1 VVFCMSD
8 TSSTS
13 SSANPRV
20 DRLTLVQQLGNG
32 SIGTISKAKSPKY
45 ESFVALRQFQV
56 PEWLD
61 DANELIKRLLA
72 EARAANALNHPNIAK
87 LHTGGYKGFTVFLTS
102 EFIEGPGIKQYLST
116 RAYSVNEVVELGK
129 QLCLALDHAHE
140 KGVFHHCL
148 TPANLKVTADGT
160 LKVLDFGLIRNK
172 DIYSPIPAKRLENE
186 HYLSPE
192 QVKNKPAD
200 RASNLFTTGAI
211 LYELL
216 TTRHP
221 FAGKHLGE
229 VDKNISD
236 VEPQPPYLAHPR
248 VPESLSRVVLRALA
262 KNPRDRFQSGQEFA
276 AALEDALSASP
287 SKAVTAT
294 VATGAVPA
302 VVPRATP
309 VPASITTSQKIP
321 AVAAPVAQIA
331 SSPAA
336 SAPAA
341 APSLVAAAVPQ
352 ISLSPTASSTGI
364 KTAQAATSTGA
375 RPSARVKEA
384 QGATAAKPEKMP
396 SKLLTQWKLAAA
408 GVVLLFVVSALAI
421 SLRHR
426 TKAPPP
432 EPATETTS
440 APVQPVA
447 APQDPGNLAPSSTGI
462 REVAPRRGREKTANL
477 EPVAVVP
484 AAPTTGELTITSVP
498 PGATIEIAGRS
509 ESWKTP
515 QIMNAISPGAY
526 KVTISKT
533 GYASETR
540 SVEVAAGNR
549 ATLDVRL
556 VATKGYLTVGGTP
569 TGASILIDGKD
580 SGKLTP
586 SDFILDPASH
596 NVTVHKTGYLDTTTD
611 IKLAAG
617 QSVSYAPTL
626 KLAGR
631 TDNIKVVGGLK
642 KLFGGG
648 GGSNQGMT
656 NVEIKSDPKG
666 AQVTINGKALDKT
679 TPMEIQVEPGNYEIT
694 IQKNG
699 YKPIHTNLAAGAN
712 ERVKIEEKLQQ
723 Q

>member
-1 VVFCMSD
+1 
-8 TSSTS
+8 
-13 SSANPRV
+13 
-20 DRLTLVQQLGNG
+20 
-32 SIGTISKAKSPKY
+32 
-45 ESFVALRQFQV
+45 
-56 PEWLD
+56 
-61 DANELIKRLLA
+61 
-72 EARAANALNHPNIAK
+72 
-87 LHTGGYKGFTVFLTS
+87 
-102 EFIEGPGIKQYLST
+102 
-116 RAYSVNEVVELGK
+116 
-129 QLCLALDHAHE
+129 
-140 KGVFHHCL
+140 
-148 TPANLKVTADGT
+148 
-160 LKVLDFGLIRNK
+160 VLDFGLIRNK

-236 VEPQPPYLAHPR
+236 VEPQPLYLAHPR

-262 KNPRDRFQSGQEFA
+262 KNPRDRFQSGKELV
-276 AALEDALSASP
+276 AALEDALNAAP
-287 SKAVTAT
+287 SKAVAAIA
-294 VATGAVPA
+294 ATGAVPA

-321 AVAAPVAQIA
+321 AVAAPVA
-331 SSPAA
+331 PVA
-336 SAPAA
+336 SAPAT

-352 ISLSPTASSTGI
+352 MSPSPTASSTGI
-364 KTAQAATSTGA
+364 KTAQAATSTGT
-375 RPSARVKEA
+375 RPPAKAKEA
-384 QGATAAKPEKMP
+384 QAATAAKPEKMP

-432 EPATETTS
+432 EPAAETTA

-447 APQDPGNLAPSSTGI
+447 TPPDPGNLAPPSTEI
-462 REVAPRRGREKTANL
+462 REVAPRRGREKTTNP
-477 EPVAVVP
+477 EPVAVAP

-515 QIMNAISPGAY
+515 QVMNAISPGAY

-540 SVEVAAGNR
+540 NVEVAAGNH

-569 TGASILIDGKD
+569 TGANILIDGKD

-631 TDNIKVVGGLK
+631 TDNIKVVGGGIK

-679 TPMEIQVEPGNYEIT
+679 TPMEIQIEPGNYEIT

-712 ERVKIEEKLQQ
+712 EKVKIEEKLQPQ
-723 Q
+723 